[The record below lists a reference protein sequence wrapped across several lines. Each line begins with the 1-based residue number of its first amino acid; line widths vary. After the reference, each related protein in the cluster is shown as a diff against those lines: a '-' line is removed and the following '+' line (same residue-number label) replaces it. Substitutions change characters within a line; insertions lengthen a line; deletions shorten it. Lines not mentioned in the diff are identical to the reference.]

1 VDLVPVRQITVQS
14 QRVRGIKSLR
24 TVESVPV
31 GRRAFWLCSAN
42 VCIYSPRASIRLLL
56 PEQHC
61 HIDVHKGNCV
71 VKGLYLGTGVM
82 ALEVP
87 ESQEA
92 GAQVRR
98 ASIVVG
104 NGTYRCSSA
113 STCMERHSE
122 TLDST
127 DELLDRLSETHECCR
142 TMVRTQAG
150 V

>member
-1 VDLVPVRQITVQS
+1 MY
-14 QRVRGIKSLR
+14 
-24 TVESVPV
+24 
-31 GRRAFWLCSAN
+31 AF
-42 VCIYSPRASIRLLL
+42 IPTEASISLLL
-56 PEQHC
+56 SEQNC
-61 HIDVHKGNCV
+61 HIDVHRGNCV
-71 VKGLYLGTGVM
+71 VKRLYLGTEVM

-92 GAQVRR
+92 GAQVRQ
-98 ASIVVG
+98 ASIDIPSVVG
-104 NGTYRCSSA
+104 NRTYRSSSA

-127 DELLDRLSETHECCR
+127 DELLDRLSETHEWRR